1 MFNEQKYRRWAWGA
15 LIGLAVIIVIAGIIM
30 ATTASSPKPNTTEVA
45 QTNTEAVNG
54 GEDEKATE
62 DTKTDDSTKKDDQ
75 KTETQPQATTQPTTD
90 SSIQKQSNSGSVE
103 TPATTTTE
111 TSNIPKTGPEDTI
124 LPIFALAICGSLF
137 AYNVVL
143 FKKNA

>member
-62 DTKTDDSTKKDDQ
+62 DAKTDDSTKKDDQ

-90 SSIQKQSNSGSVE
+90 SSSQKQSDSGSVNNN
-103 TPATTTTE
+103 T
-111 TSNIPKTGPEDTI
+111 NKIPKTGPEEYI
-124 LPIFALAICGSLF
+124 LPILALAVSGYLF
-137 AYNVVL
+137 AYNVAL